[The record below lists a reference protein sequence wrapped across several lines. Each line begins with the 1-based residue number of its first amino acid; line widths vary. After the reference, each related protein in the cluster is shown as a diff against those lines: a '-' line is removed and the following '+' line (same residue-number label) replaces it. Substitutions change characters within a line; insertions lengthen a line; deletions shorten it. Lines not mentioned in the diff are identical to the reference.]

1 MKNTFK
7 NAWNG
12 EERLWKVWWLIG
24 VPFGLLS
31 IPLLV
36 LILGP
41 TFPVPLRLAAFVIY
55 IVPFCAWVRCAWMC
69 APNVENRIWTIVAR
83 GVLVYR
89 IGSIGYLLFNL
100 N

>member
-1 MKNTFK
+1 MKNTLEY
-7 NAWNG
+7 AWRG

-24 VPFGLLS
+24 VPLGLLL

-36 LILGP
+36 LIVGP
-41 TFPVPLRLAAFVIY
+41 SYPVPLRFAAFVMY
-55 IVPFCAWVRCAWMC
+55 VAPFCAWIRCAWMC

-83 GVLVYR
+83 AVIVYR
-89 IGSIGYLLFNL
+89 IGSLGIILIGL